1 MNNYRK
7 INRRNFLGK
16 ASCAAIGSSTLFSSL
31 ISLKALNAAAADR
44 YALEGGNE
52 DYKALVCL
60 MLSGGLDSFNMLVPT
75 SNAEY
80 NAYSQSRSNLALSKE
95 ELLELQVRQGDGR
108 NFGLHEA
115 MPNVTQLFNQQKA
128 SFISNVGT
136 LVQPVSRQEVLD
148 EASTLP
154 LGLFSHSDQTQQ
166 WQTALPQARSATV
179 GWGGKIA
186 DLIRDMNQTQDIS
199 MNVSLSG
206 TNVFQAGNN
215 TIEYVIDPYQGSIG
229 INGYE
234 RDNMYNV
241 FNIQR
246 SNAIDN
252 LIEFEY
258 EDVFKKT
265 YVDVIRRSRDAHLL
279 FQEALEEVGTLN
291 TEFPDNYLAQSF
303 NMVARTIAARDI
315 LGMKRQIFFIDFG
328 GWDHHDELLNS
339 QYGMLLEVDRALG
352 QFLNSLEEVGVAD
365 CVTTFTLSEFGR
377 TLTSNGNG
385 TDHGWGGNVLV
396 LGGEQLNG
404 GRIFGEYP
412 DLTLDSE
419 LEVGGGVFLPTIS
432 TDQYFAE
439 LARWFGVSNAS
450 LIDIFPNLRNFYDS
464 NSQEMP
470 IGFLNS

>member
-1 MNNYRK
+1 
-7 INRRNFLGK
+7 
-16 ASCAAIGSSTLFSSL
+16 
-31 ISLKALNAAAADR
+31 
-44 YALEGGNE
+44 
-52 DYKALVCL
+52 
-60 MLSGGLDSFNMLVPT
+60 
-75 SNAEY
+75 
-80 NAYSQSRSNLALSKE
+80 
-95 ELLELQVRQGDGR
+95 
-108 NFGLHEA
+108 
-115 MPNVTQLFNQQKA
+115 
-128 SFISNVGT
+128 
-136 LVQPVSRQEVLD
+136 
-148 EASTLP
+148 
-154 LGLFSHSDQTQQ
+154 
-166 WQTALPQARSATV
+166 
-179 GWGGKIA
+179 
-186 DLIRDMNQTQDIS
+186 
-199 MNVSLSG
+199 
-206 TNVFQAGNN
+206 
-215 TIEYVIDPYQGSIG
+215 
-229 INGYE
+229 
-234 RDNMYNV
+234 
-241 FNIQR
+241 
-246 SNAIDN
+246 
-252 LIEFEY
+252 
-258 EDVFKKT
+258 
-265 YVDVIRRSRDAHLL
+265 
-279 FQEALEEVGTLN
+279 
-291 TEFPDNYLAQSF
+291 
-303 NMVARTIAARDI
+303 MVARTIAARDI